1 MIQCKK
7 QSERDD
13 KMEKVAF
20 VTGGAKGIGSAIVK
34 RLIID
39 GYKVAFTYNNSEEKA
54 LKLCSEMGEDCKAYK
69 LDITDSNAVKAVVDD
84 IEKNFGEI
92 QVLVNN
98 AGIAQ
103 QALFTDIT
111 DEMWHNMIET
121 NLSGAFYCSRAVLKY
136 MINRKTGKIINISS
150 IWGETGGSCEVHYS
164 ASKAGLIGY
173 MKHCAW
179 RLAKVHAT
187 CNSISCGGVD
197 TALNDAVI
205 DDDTLWNEIM
215 KVTPLKKWAT
225 PLEIA
230 KWIYFLTV
238 VNESCSGQDILID
251 NGERDLNCTF
261 IWPNFN

>member
-1 MIQCKK
+1 MK
-7 QSERDD
+7 
-13 KMEKVAF
+13 KVAL

-39 GYKVAFTYNNSEEKA
+39 GYKVAFAYNSSEEKA

-111 DEMWHNMIET
+111 DEMWHRMIET

-164 ASKAGLIGY
+164 ASKSGLIG
-173 MKHCAW
+173 MTKA
-179 RLAKVHAT
+179 LAKEVGLSGITVNSVSPGVILTDMT
-187 CNSISCGGVD
+187 CHFDED
-197 TALNDAVI
+197 TMNALK
-205 DDDTLWNEIM
+205 EE
-215 KVTPLKKWAT
+215 TPLNRIGT
-225 PLEIA
+225 PEDVA
-230 KWIYFLTV
+230 GAVSFLASKDADFITGQNIS
-238 VNESCSGQDILID
+238 VNGGMNI
-251 NGERDLNCTF
+251 
-261 IWPNFN
+261 